1 MTGQDDAPTATA
13 TTDVCVVGAGPA
25 GLALSLM
32 LLRSG
37 VRVTLLEKSTRFARE
52 FHGEILQPGGQR
64 ILDELGVLAAARAR
78 GDRTL
83 HGFQVL
89 EGDRLLLDIDYR
101 RLSAPYDRLLALPQ
115 RHLLETLLAA
125 CRGLPGFTYRDGH
138 RVSALTE
145 EHGRYTGAVA
155 SGPDGSRLAVRARV
169 VVAADGRF
177 SRTRALAG
185 IDAGRTEAFDQDVV
199 WFSLPAPGR
208 ATGRVRIH
216 RAAGTAVLVHDTHPD
231 RIRVGW
237 TLPHRSWPAVAG
249 RGISAV
255 KDRLAAAVPQFA
267 DLIAEHLT
275 SRADLKLLDVFAARA
290 PQWARDGLVLIGD
303 SAHTHGPLGAQG
315 INLALQDA
323 AVLHPVLVAALRSG
337 DVSRARLTR
346 FQELRAP
353 AADAVTRAQRLQ
365 ARAFFG
371 TAGRAA
377 TLARA
382 GAAKLVTRTPI
393 GARITA
399 EVAYGRSPVH
409 VRTDLF
415 THPIAEPVLLDAGAA
430 CPASHAPHATHARK
444 VHDDHRS

>member
-1 MTGQDDAPTATA
+1 MTERAGHTD
-13 TTDVCVVGAGPA
+13 TTRADVCVVGAGPA

-37 VRVTLLEKSTRFARE
+37 VTVTLLEKSTAFARD

-64 ILDELGVLAAARAR
+64 ILDELGVLAAARRRGAR
-78 GDRTL
+78 AL

-89 EGDRLLLDIDYR
+89 ERGRVLLDIDYR
-101 RLSAPYDRLLALPQ
+101 RLDAPYDHLLALPQ
-115 RHLLETLLAA
+115 RHLLGELLTA
-125 CRGLPGFTYRDGH
+125 CSRLPGFTYLDGH
-138 RVSALTE
+138 RVHALLQ

-155 SGPDGSRLAVRARV
+155 RAPGGHRTRVRAQV

-185 IDAGRTEAFDQDVV
+185 IDAGRTEAFRQDLV

-231 RIRVGW
+231 RLRIGW
-237 TLPHRSWPAVAG
+237 TLPHRGWSAVAD

-255 KDRLAAAVPQFA
+255 KTQLAAAVPEFA
-267 DLIAEHLT
+267 DLIDTHLR
-275 SRADLKLLDVFAARA
+275 SLSDLTLLDVFAARA
-290 PQWARDGLVLIGD
+290 EQWARDGLVLAGD

-323 AVLHPVLVAALRSG
+323 AVLHPVLVDALRAG
-337 DVSRARLTR
+337 DVGRARLAR
-346 FQELRAP
+346 FEELRAP
-353 AADAVTRAQRLQ
+353 AADAVTRTQRLQ
-365 ARAFFG
+365 AKAFFG
-371 TAGRAA
+371 SAGRAA
-377 TLARA
+377 TFARA
-382 GAAKLVTRTPI
+382 RAAALVTRTPA
-393 GARITA
+393 GARITSLIA
-399 EVAYGRSPVH
+399 HGRTPVR

-415 THPIAEPVLLDAGAA
+415 TATPAHQPLVQTYEKGA
-430 CPASHAPHATHARK
+430 R
-444 VHDDHRS
+444 

>member
-1 MTGQDDAPTATA
+1 MSGQTGRAAQTEQAERTAPTPATHGA
-13 TTDVCVVGAGPA
+13 DVCVVGAGPA

-37 VRVTLLEKSTRFARE
+37 VRVTLLEKSRAFARD

-64 ILDELGVLAAARAR
+64 ILDELGVLAAARSR

-83 HGFQVL
+83 RGFQVL
-89 EGDRLLLDIDYR
+89 ERDRLLLDIDYR
-101 RLSAPYDRLLALPQ
+101 RLDAPYDRLLALPQ
-115 RHLLETLLAA
+115 RHLLDALLAA
-125 CRGLPGFTYRDGH
+125 CRRLPGFTCLDGH
-138 RVSALTE
+138 RVKELLQE
-145 EHGRYTGAVA
+145 RGRYAGAVA
-155 SGPDGSRLAVRARV
+155 SGPGGRRVAVPARV

-177 SRTRALAG
+177 SKTRALAG

-208 ATGRVRIH
+208 ATGLVRIH
-216 RAAGTAVLVHDTHPD
+216 RAAGTAVLVHDTYPD

-237 TLPHRSWPAVAG
+237 TLPHRAWPEVADAGLTAIKNQLAV
-249 RGISAV
+249 
-255 KDRLAAAVPQFA
+255 AVPQFA
-267 DLIAEHLT
+267 DLIDRHLT

-290 PQWARDGLVLIGD
+290 PSWADDGLVLVGD

-323 AVLHPVLVAALRSG
+323 AVLHPILVEALRAG
-337 DVSRARLTR
+337 DVSRARLAR

-353 AADAVTRAQRLQ
+353 AADAVTRVQRLQ
-365 ARAFFG
+365 AKAFLG
-371 TAGRAA
+371 TSGRVA

-393 GARITA
+393 GPRITSRIA
-399 EVAYGRSPVH
+399 HGRVPVH

-415 THPIAEPVLLDAGAA
+415 DRP
-430 CPASHAPHATHARK
+430 
-444 VHDDHRS
+444 